1 MNYQKVDLTMDSID
15 QSIVSYRKTQMTL
28 LANPTIHSKSRNRTM
43 PAPQK
48 PLGQPAS
55 YLSHPP
61 PQS

>member
-1 MNYQKVDLTMDSID
+1 MNYQKADLTMDLID

-28 LANPTIHSKSRNRTM
+28 LANLIIHSKSRNRGM

-55 YLSHPP
+55 NLSHPP
-61 PQS
+61 QKS

>member
-55 YLSHPP
+55 Y
-61 PQS
+61 